1 MALLYM
7 YYVLNYVLNSREEQ
21 VKLYGV
27 RRLTFYL
34 ITWFIWLRILRM
46 DDRKDQ
52 ILWNSETQKHGP

>member
-1 MALLYM
+1 M
-7 YYVLNYVLNSREEQ
+7 YYVLNYVLNSHEEQ

-27 RRLTFYL
+27 RRLKSR
-34 ITWFIWLRILRM
+34 FIWLRYLRM